1 MSVASS
7 LSIQSRAPIWPLFAA
22 PFAAGI
28 YYLAIHDAFAHSIVA
43 FLGET
48 STNDIDLADT
58 ASPVWGS
65 HWIYRL
71 FAEFISAGF
80 GTFIAAGLAHG
91 RERAAALTGG
101 CAISLFFV
109 ARVAIHLYVWR
120 YMEVSYVAE
129 LSRGRAQGNAH
140 WLRRHRARPFHLALV
155 CCLLVRR
162 RADCA
167 CCTYLHVRARPRR
180 PVDHCRSHPSRQRN
194 SGGCLGDPGIFRA
207 RAS

>member
-7 LSIQSRAPIWPLFAA
+7 VSIQSRAPIWPLFAA

-28 YYLAIHDAFAHSIVA
+28 YYLAIHRAFELNVA

-48 STNDIDLADT
+48 STNDIDLADP
-58 ASPVWGS
+58 ASLVWGS

-71 FAEFISAGF
+71 SAEFISAGF

-109 ARVAIHLYVWR
+109 ARVAVHLYVWR
-120 YMEVSYVAE
+120 YMDPVLYLVPEPWYQHGIDGLMIFAPPILVSYVAE
-129 LSRGRAQGNAH
+129 LAEDV
-140 WLRRHRARPFHLALV
+140 HRETPPLASAASLAPISFGCGLLPFGTQA
-155 CCLLVRR
+155 
-162 RADCA
+162 
-167 CCTYLHVRARPRR
+167 
-180 PVDHCRSHPSRQRN
+180 
-194 SGGCLGDPGIFRA
+194 G
-207 RAS
+207 